1 MRLGA
6 TSLNV
11 TNRSG
16 GGGSSS
22 PTPTYSLSTNSSVN
36 EGSNLVVNVTTQHVA
51 DGTVLYWSISHTST
65 SNSDFSAVS
74 GTTTVN
80 SNSASFT
87 ITTVADTTTETDP
100 ETFGII
106 VRTGSQSGP
115 IVVQD
120 GSTNLNDT
128 SQTPIATYTLAVNGG
143 ATSVNEGSSL
153 TFDVEATNGNNTTVY
168 WKITPGSTDPIV
180 LSDFSSATN
189 GTVTTDS
196 LGQASFTITADADAT
211 TETNPEYFN
220 VELYTNTAMTGTP
233 AAEVTGLA
241 VNDTSTDPTYAL
253 STSNPAVN
261 EGSSI
266 TFNLVTTNFPDQTL
280 YWTVAGVAS
289 PTQGR
294 SAASAADFNNVTSG
308 SWSHTGGSSSFSVGP
323 VADAST
329 EGEEEF
335 IVEVHTGSASGP
347 VIADLEP
354 VLIND
359 TSLNSSWSMVSNN
372 GTSEVDEGGSFRV
385 DVTGTNIAG
394 TPTPQWL
401 IRTGGGST
409 VDQNNTTE
417 FYAYTGTL
425 TNLTQNG
432 STWTGYFEV
441 FPRNDNTT
449 EGDEIMYIDLYSD
462 SSYGTQ
468 LTDSNG
474 NGVSIGPITVRDTS
488 MAQSATLSVA
498 GSTSVNEG
506 STMTIDVATT
516 GYANGT
522 LYWSVVGDGAYPV
535 NPTVDFQGGHQ
546 GTATLSNVTGTYGA
560 GSTSFT
566 VGPFA
571 DATTES
577 NNNNPEGFAVNLYSD
592 SNRTNLI
599 ASLTGLTVNDTSKTP
614 AASTFEFYYHAYGSN
629 IEPCY
634 LCFVESSPGNNVYFL
649 TSFGTSGQTH
659 SSHSQAWN
667 SVTLNLSSY
676 SGKTGKFA
684 FVQEIPGS
692 FEGDVAVNGGVY
704 TPGGGSPINMRTD
717 TGTGQAYWGHYWNV
731 STATAAAHVT
741 SLYSLGSMVANG
753 RWQLTSGSTPSVN
766 TGPDNAWDN
775 SAFTPYAFFEASSYS
790 SATVGYFSVLKMFNS
805 ITIP

>member
-6 TSLNV
+6 TSLNI

-16 GGGSSS
+16 GGSG
-22 PTPTYSLSTNSSVN
+22 PAPIYSLSTNSSVN

-51 DGTVLYWSISHTST
+51 DGTTLYWSISHSTT
-65 SNSDFSAVS
+65 SNADFSAVS
-74 GTTTVN
+74 GTATVN

-100 ETFGII
+100 ETFGIV
-106 VRTGSQSGP
+106 VRTDSQSGP
-115 IVVQD
+115 IVAQE
-120 GSTNLNDT
+120 SATSLNDT
-128 SQTPIATYTLAVNGG
+128 SQTPVATYTLSVNGG
-143 ATSVNEGSSL
+143 ATSVDEGSSL

-189 GTVTTDS
+189 GSVTTDS
-196 LGQASFTITADADAT
+196 LGQASFTVTADADAT
-211 TETNPEYFN
+211 TETDPEFFN
-220 VELYTNTAMTGTP
+220 VELYTNSAMTGTP

-253 STSNPAVN
+253 STHNPAVN

-266 TFNLVTTNFPDQTL
+266 TFNFVTTNFPDQTL
-280 YWTVAGVAS
+280 YWTVAGVAT
-289 PTQGR
+289 PTHGR
-294 SAASAADFNNVTSG
+294 SAANAADFNNVTSG
-308 SWSHTGGSSSFSVGP
+308 SWSHTSGSSSFSVGP
-323 VADAST
+323 LADSTT

-359 TSLNSSWSMVSNN
+359 TSLTPSWSMVSNN

-394 TPTPQWL
+394 TPTPNWL
-401 IRTGGGST
+401 IRSGNGST

-417 FYAYTGTL
+417 FFAYTGTL

-432 STWTGYFEV
+432 TTWTGYFEV

-449 EGDEIMYIDLYSD
+449 EGDEIMFIDLYSD

-474 NGVSIGPITVRDTS
+474 HGVSIGPITVRDTS
-488 MAQSATLSVA
+488 MAPSATLSVT
-498 GSTSVNEG
+498 GSTAVDEG
-506 STMTIDVATT
+506 STLTINVATT
-516 GYANGT
+516 GYDNGT
-522 LYWSVVGDGAYPV
+522 YYWSVVGDGAYPV
-535 NPTVDFQGGHQ
+535 TPAVDFHGVDQ
-546 GTATLSNVTGTYGA
+546 GTVTLSNVTGTYGA

-566 VGPFA
+566 VGPLA
-571 DATTES
+571 DNTTES
-577 NNNNPEGFAVNLYSD
+577 NNNNPEGFGVNLYSD
-592 SNRTNLI
+592 SARTTLI
-599 ASLTGLTVNDTSKTP
+599 ASLTGLTVNDTSQTP
-614 AASTFEFYYHAYGSN
+614 SAPTTFSFYYHAYGQS
-629 IEPCY
+629 IEPTY
-634 LCFVESSPGNNVYFL
+634 VYFVESNNTLNLL
-649 TSFGTSGQTH
+649 TSFGTAGQTH
-659 SSHSQAWN
+659 TAMTDPWT
-667 SVTLNLSSY
+667 SVQINLTALGH
-676 SGKTGKFA
+676 SGKTGKIA
-684 FVQEIPGS
+684 FVSEIPGN
-692 FEGDVAVNGGVY
+692 FYGDVSLSGGIY
-704 TPGGGSPINMRTD
+704 TPAGGTAVDMQMD
-717 TGTGQAYWGHYWNV
+717 TSTGRAYWGHNWNIV
-731 STATAAAHVT
+731 GITNAATT
-741 SLYSLGSMVANG
+741 SVLYSVGTNQANG
-753 RWQLTSGSTPSVN
+753 RFKLATGQTGSVQ

-775 SAFTPYAFFEASSYS
+775 NNNTTYIHLEASNGGSIGDYC
-790 SATVGYFSVLKMFNS
+790 VLKMVNN

>member
-51 DGTVLYWSISHTST
+51 DGTNLYWSISHATT
-65 SNSDFSAVS
+65 SNADFSAVS
-74 GTTTVN
+74 GTATVN

-87 ITTVADTTTETDP
+87 ITTVADATTETNP
-100 ETFGII
+100 ETFGIV

-115 IVVQD
+115 IVVQET
-120 GSTNLNDT
+120 STNLNDT
-128 SQTPIATYTLAVNGG
+128 SQTPVATYTLAVNGG
-143 ATSVNEGSSL
+143 ATSVDEGSSL

-189 GTVTTDS
+189 GSVTTDS
-196 LGQASFTITADADAT
+196 SGQASFTITADADAT
-211 TETNPEYFN
+211 SETDPEYFN
-220 VELYTNTAMTGTP
+220 VELHTVAAMNENPP

-253 STSNPAVN
+253 STSNPAVD

-266 TFNLVTTNFPDQTL
+266 TFNFVTTNFPDQTL
-280 YWTVAGVAS
+280 YWTVAGVAT
-289 PTQGR
+289 PTHGR

-308 SWSHTGGSSSFSVGP
+308 SWSHTNGSSSFSVGP
-323 VADAST
+323 VADATT

-359 TSLNSSWSMVSNN
+359 TSLTPSWSMVSNN
-372 GTSEVDEGGSFRV
+372 GTSEVDEGGSFQV

-394 TPTPQWL
+394 TPTPNWL
-401 IRTGGGST
+401 IRSGGGST
-409 VDQNNTTE
+409 VSHSE
-417 FYAYTGTL
+417 FSASSGTL
-425 TNLTQNG
+425 SALTQNG
-432 STWTGYFEV
+432 TTWTGNFTIN
-441 FPRNDNTT
+441 PTADNAT
-449 EGDEIMYIDLYSD
+449 EGDEIMHIDLYSD

-468 LTDSNG
+468 LTDVHG
-474 NGVSIGPITVRDTS
+474 QPVSIGPITVRDTS
-488 MAQSATLSVA
+488 LAKSATLSVS
-498 GSTSVNEG
+498 GSTAVDEG
-506 STMTIDVATT
+506 STMTINVATT
-516 GYANGT
+516 GYANGN

-535 NPTVDFQGGHQ
+535 NPSVDFQGGDQ
-546 GTATLSNVTGTYGA
+546 GTAHLHNVTGTYGA

-571 DATTES
+571 DNTTES
-577 NNNNPEGFAVNLYSD
+577 NNNNPEGFAVNLYED
-592 SNRTNLI
+592 LNRTILI
-599 ASLTGLTVNDTSKTP
+599 ASLTGLTVNDTSQTP
-614 AASTFEFYYHAYGSN
+614 SSTPSTFSFYYHAYGQD
-629 IEPCY
+629 IEPTRVY
-634 LCFVESSPGNNVYFL
+634 FVETNNTIHLLASWGFA
-649 TSFGTSGQTH
+649 GQTH
-659 SSHSQAWN
+659 TSHSSAWTN
-667 SVTLNLSSY
+667 VNLNLTAQGL
-676 SGKTGKFA
+676 SGKTGKIA
-684 FVQEIPGS
+684 FVQEIPSS
-692 FEGDVAVNGGVY
+692 FMGDTAVNGGIY
-704 TPGGGSPINMRTD
+704 TPGGGTMVDMRINAS
-717 TGTGQAYWGHYWNV
+717 GGQAYWEHGWNIV
-731 STATAAAHVT
+731 GITNAATATGLTAV
-741 SLYSLGSMVANG
+741 GSGHANG
-753 RWQLTSGSTPSVN
+753 RWTLTTGSTGSVS
-766 TGPDNAWDN
+766 TGPDNAYN
-775 SAFTPYAFFEASSYS
+775 NVASAAYIYLEASGGG
-790 SATVGYFSVLKMFNS
+790 SAGDYSVLRMKNN

>member
-6 TSLNV
+6 TSLNI

-16 GGGSSS
+16 GGSG
-22 PTPTYSLSTNSSVN
+22 PAPIYSLSTNSSVN

-51 DGTVLYWSISHTST
+51 DGTTLYWSISHSTT
-65 SNSDFSAVS
+65 SNVDFSAVS
-74 GTTTVN
+74 GTATVN

-100 ETFGII
+100 ETFGIV
-106 VRTGSQSGP
+106 VRTDSQSGP
-115 IVVQD
+115 IVAQE
-120 GSTNLNDT
+120 SATSLNDT
-128 SQTPIATYTLAVNGG
+128 SQTPTATYTLSVNGG
-143 ATSVNEGSSL
+143 ATSVDEGSSL

-189 GTVTTDS
+189 GSETTDS
-196 LGQASFTITADADAT
+196 LGQASFTVTADADAT

-220 VELYTNTAMTGTP
+220 VELYTNSAMTGTP

-253 STSNPAVN
+253 STHNPAVN

-266 TFNLVTTNFPDQTL
+266 TFNFVTTNFPDQTL

-289 PTQGR
+289 PTHGR

-308 SWSHTGGSSSFSVGP
+308 SWSHTSGSSSFSVGP
-323 VADAST
+323 LADSTT

-359 TSLNSSWSMVSNN
+359 TSLNPSWSMVSNS
-372 GTSEVDEGGSFRV
+372 GLSEVDEGGSFQV

-394 TPTPQWL
+394 TPTPNWL
-401 IRTGGGST
+401 IRSGGGST
-409 VDQNNTTE
+409 VSHSE
-417 FYAYTGTL
+417 FSASSGTL
-425 TNLTQNG
+425 SSLTQNG
-432 STWTGYFEV
+432 TTWTGNFTIN
-441 FPRNDNTT
+441 PNADNAT
-449 EGDEIMYIDLYSD
+449 EGDEIMFIDLYSD

-488 MAQSATLSVA
+488 MAQSATLSVS
-498 GSTSVNEG
+498 GSTAVDEG

-522 LYWSVVGDGAYPV
+522 LYWSVVGDGSYPV
-535 NPTVDFQGGHQ
+535 NPAVDFQGGDQ
-546 GTATLSNVTGTYGA
+546 GTATLSNVTGNYGA

-571 DATTES
+571 DTTTET

-599 ASLTGLTVNDTSKTP
+599 ASLTGLTVNDTSQTAGP
-614 AASTFEFYYHAYGSN
+614 STFEFYYHGYGQR
-629 IEPCY
+629 IEPCRVY
-634 LCFVESSPGNNVYFL
+634 FVESSTNTL
-649 TSFGTSGQTH
+649 TLLTDFGTSGQTH
-659 SSHSQAWN
+659 TSHQDAWTN
-667 SVTLNLSSY
+667 VNLNLSSL
-676 SGKTGKFA
+676 SGKTGRIA
-684 FVQEIPGS
+684 FVQEIPID
-692 FEGDVAVNGGVY
+692 FYGDMALNGGIY
-704 TPGGGSPINMRTD
+704 TPSGGTAVDMRTD
-717 TGTGQAYWGHYWNV
+717 TATGQAYWGHAWNFV
-731 STATAAAHVT
+731 SITSAATNVVT
-741 SLYSLGSMVANG
+741 YSLGSQAAGG
-753 RWQLTSGSTPSVN
+753 RYALTSGSTPSVN

-775 SAFTPYAFFEASSYS
+775 NNSTPYAFFEASSGGTAGYYS
-790 SATVGYFSVLKMFNS
+790 VMKMVSN

>member
-22 PTPTYSLSTNSSVN
+22 PTPTYSLSTDSSVN

-51 DGTVLYWSISHTST
+51 NGTDLYWSISHTTT
-65 SNSDFSAVS
+65 SNADFSAVS
-74 GTTTVN
+74 GTATVN

-87 ITTVADTTTETDP
+87 ITTVADSTTETDP
-100 ETFGII
+100 ETFGIV

-120 GSTNLNDT
+120 TSTDLNDT
-128 SQTPIATYTLAVNGG
+128 SQTPTYTLAVNGG
-143 ATSVNEGSSL
+143 ATSVDEGSSL

-180 LSDFSSATN
+180 LSDFSSATS
-189 GTVTTDS
+189 GSVTTDS
-196 LGQASFTITADADAT
+196 AGQASFTITADADAT
-211 TETNPEYFN
+211 TETDPEYFN
-220 VELYTNTAMTGTP
+220 VELYTIPAMTGTP

-253 STSNPAVN
+253 STSNPAVD

-280 YWTVAGVAS
+280 YWTVAGVAT
-289 PTQGR
+289 PTHGR

-308 SWSHTGGSSSFSVGP
+308 SWSHTNGSSSFSVGP
-323 VADAST
+323 VADATT

-359 TSLNSSWSMVSNN
+359 TSLTPSWSMVSNN

-394 TPTPQWL
+394 TPTPNWL
-401 IRTGGGST
+401 IRSGGGST

-417 FYAYTGTL
+417 FFAYTGTL

-468 LTDSNG
+468 LTDVHG
-474 NGVSIGPITVRDTS
+474 QPVSIGPITVRDTS
-488 MAQSATLSVA
+488 LAQSATMSVS
-498 GSTSVNEG
+498 GSTAVDEG

-522 LYWSVVGDGAYPV
+522 LYWSVVGDGSYPV
-535 NPTVDFQGGHQ
+535 NPSVDFQGGDQ
-546 GTATLSNVTGTYGA
+546 GTAHLHNVTGTYGA

-566 VGPFA
+566 VGPYA
-571 DATTES
+571 DTTTES
-577 NNNNPEGFAVNLYSD
+577 NNNNPEGFAVNLYDD
-592 SNRTNLI
+592 SARTNLI
-599 ASLTGLTVNDTSKTP
+599 STLGGLTVNDTSQTP
-614 AASTFEFYYHAYGSN
+614 SGPTTFSFHYHGYGQG

-634 LCFVESSPGNNVYFL
+634 VYFVESSTNNVYFL
-649 TSFGTSGQTH
+649 TSFGTGGQTH
-659 SSHSQAWN
+659 TAESSPWTFVQ
-667 SVTLNLSSY
+667 LNLTAGGY
-676 SGKTGKFA
+676 SGKTGKIA
-684 FVQEIPGS
+684 FVQEIPIT
-692 FEGDVAVNGGVY
+692 FYGDMALSGGTY
-704 TPGGGSPINMRTD
+704 TPGGGTPVNMQMD
-717 TGTGQAYWGHYWNV
+717 TPNGRAYWGHNWNLT
-731 STATAAAHVT
+731 STVLAARTT
-741 SLYSLGSMVANG
+741 SLSAMGSNVANG
-753 RWQLTSGSTPSVN
+753 RFRTNTGSTGSVN

-775 SAFTPYAFFEASSYS
+775 NNSTTYAYFEASSGGSVGDYS
-790 SATVGYFSVLKMFNS
+790 VMKMINNITV
-805 ITIP
+805 P

>member
-6 TSLNV
+6 TSLNI

-16 GGGSSS
+16 GGSFS

-36 EGSNLVVNVTTQHVA
+36 EGGNLVVNVTTQHVA

-65 SNSDFSAVS
+65 SNADFSAVS
-74 GTTTVN
+74 GTATVN

-87 ITTVADTTTETDP
+87 ITTVADATTETDP

-106 VRTGSQSGP
+106 VRTDSQSGP

-128 SQTPIATYTLAVNGG
+128 SQTPPTTYTLAVNGG
-143 ATSVNEGSSL
+143 ATSVDEGSSL
-153 TFDVEATNGNNTTVY
+153 TFNVEATNGNNTTVY

-189 GTVTTDS
+189 GSVTTDS
-196 LGQASFTITADADAT
+196 LGLANFTITADADAT

-220 VELYTNTAMTGTP
+220 VELYTNSAMTGTP

-241 VNDTSTDPTYAL
+241 VNDTSTDPTYSL
-253 STSNPAVN
+253 STSNPAVD

-280 YWTVAGVAS
+280 YWTVAGVAT
-289 PTQGR
+289 PTHGR

-308 SWSHTGGSSSFSVGP
+308 SWSHTNGSSSFSVGP
-323 VADAST
+323 VADSTT

-359 TSLNSSWSMVSNN
+359 TSLTPSWSMVSNS
-372 GTSEVDEGGSFRV
+372 GLSEVDEGNSFQV
-385 DVTGTNIAG
+385 DVTGTNVAG
-394 TPTPQWL
+394 TPTPNWL
-401 IRTGGGST
+401 IRSGGGST
-409 VDQNNTTE
+409 VSQSTLE
-417 FYAYTGTL
+417 FFATSGTL
-425 TNLTQNG
+425 SALTQNG
-432 STWTGYFEV
+432 TTWTGYFTIY
-441 FPRNDNTT
+441 PNADNVT

-468 LTDSNG
+468 LTDASG
-474 NGVSIGPITVRDTS
+474 NPVSIGPITVRDTS
-488 MAQSATLSVA
+488 MAQSATMSVS

-522 LYWSVVGDGAYPV
+522 YYWSVVGDGAYPV
-535 NPTVDFQGGHQ
+535 NPSVDFHGGDQ
-546 GTATLSNVTGTYGA
+546 GTATLSNVTGSYGA

-571 DATTES
+571 DQTTET
-577 NNNNPEGFAVNLYSD
+577 NNNNPEGFAVNLYD
-592 SNRTNLI
+592 DAARTNLI
-599 ASLTGLTVNDTSKTP
+599 ASLTGLSVNDTSQTP
-614 AASTFEFYYHAYGSN
+614 GPSTFSFYYHGYGQS

-634 LCFVESSPGNNVYFL
+634 VYFVNSATNAVNLL
-649 TSFGTSGQTH
+649 TYFGTAGQTH
-659 SSHSQAWN
+659 TAHSSPWT

-676 SGKTGKFA
+676 AGQTGRIA
-684 FVQEIPGS
+684 FVQEIPGN
-692 FEGDVAVNGGVY
+692 FYGDMAVNGGIY
-704 TPGGGSPINMRTD
+704 TPSGGTPVDMRMD
-717 TGTGQAYWGHYWNV
+717 TSTGQSYWGHSWNF
-731 STATAAAHVT
+731 STTTAAART
-741 SLYSLGSMVANG
+741 TTLYALGTQVQNG
-753 RWQLTSGSTPSVN
+753 RWQTTLGSTPSTA

-775 SAFTPYAFFEASSYS
+775 SNFTAYAYFEASAYS
-790 SATVGYFSVLKMFNS
+790 SATAGYYSVLKLTNN
-805 ITIP
+805 ITIA